1 MFNPWLMNRPMS
13 DTVKALVVFS
23 GGQDSSTCLG
33 WALARYDRIETI
45 GFNYGQ
51 RHRIELEC
59 RTKIIEE
66 IRQNFP
72 DWAAKLGPDH
82 LLPLPALAAISET
95 ALTRTSEIEIQ
106 ETGLPNTF
114 VPGRNLLFLNYAAA
128 LGYRRGISTLVG
140 GMCETDFSGYPDC
153 RDQTIQTLAQA
164 ITLGM
169 DKVITIET
177 PLMQLDKAA
186 IWALA
191 RELGGER
198 FVELIVEHSH
208 TCYLGDRS
216 RRHDWGYGCGRCPA
230 CKLRRQGYENFANL
244 IGLSA

>member
-1 MFNPWLMNRPMS
+1 MNGPMS
-13 DTVKALVVFS
+13 NTVKALVVFS

-45 GFNYGQ
+45 GFDYGQ
-51 RHRIELEC
+51 RHRIELKC

-95 ALTRTSEIEIQ
+95 ALTRTSKIEIK
-106 ETGLPNTF
+106 ETSLPNTF
-114 VPGRNLLFLNYAAA
+114 VPGRNLLFLTYAAA
-128 LGYRRGISTLVG
+128 LGYRRGISVLVG

-153 RDQTIQTLAQA
+153 RDEAIQTLAQA
-164 ITLGM
+164 ISLGM
-169 DKVITIET
+169 DKAITIET

-186 IWALA
+186 IWAMA

-230 CKLRRQGYENFANL
+230 CKLRQQGYESFANL